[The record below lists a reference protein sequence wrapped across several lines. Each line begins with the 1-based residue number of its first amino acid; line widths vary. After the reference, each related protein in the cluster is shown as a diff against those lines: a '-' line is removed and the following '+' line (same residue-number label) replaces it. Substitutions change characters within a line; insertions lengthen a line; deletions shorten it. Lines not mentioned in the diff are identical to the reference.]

1 MVAPSL
7 PSEGATSMTSSPQST
22 RSVLRN
28 LLAVMDKHE
37 LPVLSREVLVTA
49 IAACDRELDKQGKA
63 GRRVA

>member
-1 MVAPSL
+1 
-7 PSEGATSMTSSPQST
+7 
-22 RSVLRN
+22 VLRN